1 MRYQG
6 SVRKHNRFVGKVVRI
21 RCEYRVFQPLLPDD
35 LTQSRQGFGTAFL
48 LRLLDAP
55 PCWVTAYHCVQDA
68 VRITMMLDGVSRE
81 MTVEGRNPHLD
92 VAVLRFRAPPH
103 TDKSDVAAAFVP
115 SPCPSVRG
123 QRVMAIGYAG
133 ATLFRH
139 TTVGVVSGRTNYPHN
154 RVQTDVAINPGN
166 SGGPVV
172 DEATGGLMGMVTSGM
187 DDMQNTNF
195 FLDVI
200 ELVLTVTRLLQG
212 TTVDWGYHLDAV
224 LHPVQAGVAGPCGGA
239 LVSDSL
245 HPELS
250 PGDVIVAIDGHV
262 VDEHMRIRPEW
273 WDDGVDFR
281 NVLDRM
287 NAPKCTLEVQTS
299 DGTRKRVRLE
309 LGKSQ
314 RGTQHLLPD
323 CESVGF
329 VRLGGLTLQRLSQSH
344 HDHDETT
351 KSMSSA
357 RKFPS
362 LLYPKRYL
370 HSCLVI
376 THVAAGSA
384 FSEHELGTPLVGR
397 EVVRIRFLPDGMW
410 RPAPASL
417 GELHGRDIAALEMD
431 NGGYIGA
438 PKGANQ
444 TAELKQVSFA
454 G

>member
-6 SVRKHNRFVGKVVRI
+6 SVRKHNRSVGKVVRI

-68 VRITMMLDGVSRE
+68 VRITMMLDGVARE

-92 VAVLRFRAPPH
+92 VAVLQFRAPPH

-154 RVQTDVAINPGN
+154 RVQTTTAINPGN

-172 DEATGGLMGMVTSGM
+172 DEATGELMGMVTSGM

-200 ELVLTVTRLLQG
+200 ELMLTVTRLLRG
-212 TTVDWGYHLDAV
+212 TTTVDWGYHLDAV
-224 LHPVQAGVAGPCGGA
+224 LHPVQAGVAGPLGGA

-287 NAPKCTLEVQTS
+287 DAPECTLAVQTS
-299 DGTRKRVRLE
+299 NGTRKRVRLQ

-323 CESVGF
+323 CEPVEF

-344 HDHDETT
+344 HTPDKTT
-351 KSMSSA
+351 HT
-357 RKFPS
+357 FPS
-362 LLYPKRYL
+362 LLYPERYL

-384 FSEHELGTPLVGR
+384 FSAHELNTPLVGR

-410 RPAPASL
+410 QPAPASL
-417 GELHGRDIAALEMD
+417 QAWHGRNIAALALD
-431 NGGYIGA
+431 HGGYIGA
-438 PKGANQ
+438 PKKDVDQ